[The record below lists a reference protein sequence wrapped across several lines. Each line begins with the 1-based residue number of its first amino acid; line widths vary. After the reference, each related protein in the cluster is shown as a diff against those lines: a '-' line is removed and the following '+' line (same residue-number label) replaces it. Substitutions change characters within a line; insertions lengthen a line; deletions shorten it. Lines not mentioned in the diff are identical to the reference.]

1 MKKNICFLILSL
13 AIASFG
19 FSQSAG
25 QHEIKW
31 YTLEDALKLTNVT
44 PKKIYLDVYT
54 DWCGWCKRMDATTFK
69 DPCVVELMNK
79 YYYPV
84 RFNAE
89 IKDTLHYKDTSFT
102 FNKSI
107 RANDLASYFLGGK
120 MSYPTSVYLTET
132 GDLIQPIAGYQE
144 ADMLQMIL
152 SYIGKDMQKTIS
164 WEDYKK
170 TYKSACN

>member
-1 MKKNICFLILSL
+1 MKKIIFILILTSTFW
-13 AIASFG
+13 SFT
-19 FSQSAG
+19 FSQNAP

-31 YTLEDALKLTNVT
+31 YTLSDALKLTTVT

-79 YYYPV
+79 YYYAV

-89 IKDTLHYKDTSFT
+89 TKDTLHYKDTTFT
-102 FNKSI
+102 FDKNY
-107 RANDLASYFLGGK
+107 RANDLAYYFLGGK

-152 SYIGKDMQKTIS
+152 SYIGKDMQKTITR
-164 WEDYKK
+164 EDYKK

>member
-1 MKKNICFLILSL
+1 MKKIIIILILTTFWN
-13 AIASFG
+13 FG
-19 FSQSAG
+19 CSQNAP

-31 YTLEDALKLTNVT
+31 YTLDDALKLTTIT

-54 DWCGWCKRMDATTFK
+54 DWCGWCKRMDASTFK

-89 IKDTLHYKDTSFT
+89 TKDTLHYKDTTFT
-102 FNKSI
+102 FDKNY
-107 RANDLASYFLGGK
+107 RANDLAYYFLGGK
-120 MSYPTSVYLTET
+120 MSFPTSVYLTET
-132 GDLIQPIAGYQE
+132 GDLIQPIPGYQE
-144 ADMLQMIL
+144 ADMMQMIL
-152 SYIGKDMQKTIS
+152 SYIGKDMQKTIT
-164 WEDYKK
+164 WEEYKK